1 MTALEKFDGAR
12 VVVTNWRDLKHPSKG
27 GAEVFCHQVAEHFA
41 AAGAQVELLTASS
54 DGNPAGETMNGVRVH
69 RLGNALT
76 VYPRALLWIL
86 RRRKSIDAIIDC
98 QNGIPFFTPLTAAR
112 RTPIV
117 CVIHHVHQQQFGLY
131 LPRPAAWLARQL
143 EGRFTR
149 RVYGRRAFA
158 VVSPSTRTDARRVL
172 QLKGSLHVT
181 PSGIERPERPV
192 QQRATTPRLVSVG
205 RLVPHKRVEILLE
218 ALPAVREAHPQV
230 HLDVVGDGP
239 ARPALQRR
247 AAELG
252 IEDLVTFH
260 GFVSEEDRRRLVAD
274 AWATAITSTSEG
286 WGLTVIEAAA
296 LGVPAVGL
304 DVPGVRDSIRDEE
317 TGWLVRDREGLAP
330 ALIQALERM
339 SDPAER
345 ELISNRTERWA
356 AGFSWLTTAD
366 LLARALLAERD
377 RLGRVGNDRRGG
389 SDVGIRI
396 EIPRHRVEL
405 EQIAQ
410 VARRTDRWTADART
424 VSVLLPGADETTAIA
439 VLHRLGLTPDAVEM
453 QVARPLDFMLGNDHV
468 VV

>member
-1 MTALEKFDGAR
+1 MMALGKFDGAR
-12 VVVTNWRDLKHPSKG
+12 VVMCNWRDLKHPSKG
-27 GAEVFCHQVAEHFA
+27 GAEVFAHQVAEQFA
-41 AAGAQVELLTASS
+41 RAGAQVDLLTASS
-54 DGNPAGETMNGVRVH
+54 DGNPSQETMNGVRVH

-76 VYPRALLWIL
+76 VYPRALLWIM

-98 QNGIPFFTPLTAAR
+98 QNGIPFFTPLAAAS
-112 RTPIV
+112 RTPIA
-117 CVIHHVHQQQFGLY
+117 CVIHHVHQQQFALY

-149 RVYGRRAFA
+149 RIYGKRAFA

-172 QLKGSLHVT
+172 QLRGSLHVT
-181 PSGIERPERPV
+181 PSGIARP
-192 QQRATTPRLVSVG
+192 QRAALQRAATPRLVSVG
-205 RLVPHKRVEILLE
+205 RLVAHKRVEILLE
-218 ALPAVREAHPQV
+218 ALPEVRGALEGV
-230 HLDVVGDGP
+230 HLDIVGDGP
-239 ARPALQRR
+239 ARPALEQR
-247 AAELG
+247 AVELG
-252 IEDLVTFH
+252 VDDIVTFH
-260 GFVSEEDRRRLVAD
+260 GFVPEEERRRLVAD

-317 TGWLVRDREGLAP
+317 TGWLVRDRAQLAP
-330 ALIQALERM
+330 ALVHALELM
-339 SDPAER
+339 GDPEQR
-345 ELISNRTERWA
+345 DRISGRAERWA
-356 AGFSWLTTAD
+356 AGFSWVTTAD
-366 LLARALLAERD
+366 LLARCLLAERD
-377 RLGRVGNDRRGG
+377 RLGRVGADRRGG

-405 EQIAQ
+405 EQVAQ

-424 VSVLLPGADETTAIA
+424 VTVLLPGADETTATA
-439 VLHRLGLTPDAVEM
+439 VLHRLGLAPESVEM